1 MIAARRAW
9 LFWGVAT
16 AACYL
21 VAVLAVMRP
30 VPVRILYEGM
40 APLPPYRWVT
50 PPPEL
55 ASGNETPKPWNAS
68 IEFHA
73 SGSVPMSFATG
84 DGQVIAVFRQ
94 GAVTPRPGETSVR
107 VTLTPLD
114 PSTVARAPEGLR
126 FDGNAYRVEAVYPG
140 SGEAAAL
147 TLPVTIVL
155 RYARH
160 ATALLRFD
168 GSTWT
173 GLSATAVPESMQI
186 FATSERLGAFVAAGP
201 PQTRAVS
208 PWWAYA
214 ASALLLF
221 LAMLVLLR
229 SRRDTRSPR
238 QRTDP
243 SAGAD

>member
-1 MIAARRAW
+1 MIAVRRAW
-9 LFWGVAT
+9 LLWGVAS

-21 VAVLAVMRP
+21 VAVWAVMRP

-50 PPPEL
+50 PPPDL
-55 ASGNETPKPWNAS
+55 AAGNETPRPWNGL

-73 SGSVPMSFATG
+73 NGSVPMSFATG
-84 DGQVIAVFRQ
+84 DGQIIAVFRQ
-94 GAVTPRPGETSVR
+94 GTVTPRSGETSVR

-114 PSTVARAPEGLR
+114 PATLGRAPEGLR
-126 FDGNAYRVEAVYPG
+126 FDGNAYRVEAVYAG
-140 SGEAAAL
+140 SGETAA
-147 TLPVTIVL
+147 TRLPVTIVL

-173 GLSATAVPESMQI
+173 GLSATSVPESMQI

-214 ASALLLF
+214 ASAVLLL
-221 LAMLVLLR
+221 LAGLVLLR
-229 SRRDTRSPR
+229 GRRRRGDATGP
-238 QRTDP
+238 
-243 SAGAD
+243 AE